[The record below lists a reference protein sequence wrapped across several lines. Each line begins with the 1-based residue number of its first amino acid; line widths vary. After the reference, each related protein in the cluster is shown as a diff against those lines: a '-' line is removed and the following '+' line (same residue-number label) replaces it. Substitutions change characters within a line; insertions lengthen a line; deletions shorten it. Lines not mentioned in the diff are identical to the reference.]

1 MLPVGGYTERM
12 HEPRRAARRRALVG
26 VTALVVVVLV
36 WRSPLPGR
44 FAGDTRAERAVT
56 GIGQRRTIRLNDGS
70 RVDLGVASTLV
81 HPARFTVTRR
91 EVTLSGEAF
100 FTVAADS
107 SRPFVVTAGNAGI
120 ETLRAT
126 FAVRAYPEG
135 TSVRVVVA
143 EGAARLRIASAADT
157 GGTTVSDRQLAR
169 VSRAG
174 AIVRQNDVDVDRF
187 TAWRTGRII
196 LAGVSLRETL
206 IELERWQDLDLRI
219 GDSVVAN
226 RRVTAEFTTLQTFT
240 EILDEIALGIGATY
254 QWEGRVV
261 TFRRDR

>member
-1 MLPVGGYTERM
+1 M
-12 HEPRRAARRRALVG
+12 
-26 VTALVVVVLV
+26 ALVVLVLV

-44 FAGDTRAERAVT
+44 FGSDTRAERAVT
-56 GIGQRRTIRLNDGS
+56 GIGQRRTIRLDDGS
-70 RVDLGVASTLV
+70 RVDLGVASTLL
-81 HPARFTVTRR
+81 HPARFAVTRR
-91 EVTLSGEAF
+91 GVTLSGEAF

-107 SRPFVVTAGNAGI
+107 NRPFVITAGNAVI
-120 ETLRAT
+120 ETLRGT

-143 EGAARLRIASAADT
+143 DGAVRLRVVSAPDT
-157 GGTTVSDRQLAR
+157 GGITVVDRQLAR

-174 AIVRQNDVDVDRF
+174 AIVRETGVDVDRF

-196 LAGVSLRETL
+196 LAGVPLRETL
-206 IELERWQDLDLRI
+206 IELQRWQDLDLRI

-226 RRVTAEFTTLQTFT
+226 RRVTAEFTTRQTFT

-254 QWEGRVV
+254 RWEGRAV
-261 TFRRDR
+261 TFHRDR